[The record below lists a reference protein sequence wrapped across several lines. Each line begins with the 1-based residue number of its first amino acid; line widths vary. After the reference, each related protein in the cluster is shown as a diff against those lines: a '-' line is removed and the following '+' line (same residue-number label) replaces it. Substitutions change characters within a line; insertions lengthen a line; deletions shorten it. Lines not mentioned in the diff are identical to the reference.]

1 MDETIVKEFA
11 AALARPDAVVT
22 DAATLTAEG
31 HDYWGFGGT
40 PGLLLRP
47 TTREEVVAVVRI
59 AAEHHIA
66 VVTRGGASN
75 CAAAMM
81 PNSDRVMIDLSK
93 MNRVLGI
100 DTTARTARV
109 EPGVINA
116 VLQQQLATHGLC
128 FSPDPVSAHIATIG
142 GNVIEN
148 AGGPHALKYGV
159 TYNHVL
165 NVEAVLADGT
175 VIHLSAAD
183 EGPDLL
189 GVLIGSEGTL
199 GILTEATVALRP
211 IAPVTRSLM
220 GSFTTARD
228 AAETVAA
235 IIQTGIVPAAVE
247 WLDHNGIAGL
257 KQFTDTGYPTDAAAI
272 VLIDVDGTAE
282 QVDRDTEIVEQVL
295 RRSAVEVRRAD
306 DDDARA
312 KLWYGR
318 LHAPDVVVRMGK
330 GFFIGDV
337 TVPRQHIPD
346 MQDAIQAAA
355 ARHTDGLL
363 FIAVAGHAG
372 DGDLHPITFFDCD
385 NPKAS
390 AALQAANNEIVD
402 AALSMGGTITG
413 EHGVGTEKR
422 QFMTKRFTPVEI
434 AAQRAI
440 KRVFDPAALL
450 NPGIMLPDESPE
462 EPNVGSF
469 EAAVRTALEQHRT
482 RDGLAGAAR
491 CAAIPSEATQR
502 TVGELIA
509 NPNTAE
515 RQAVRHSLLGL
526 EVVLPDGQASARFGG
541 ENMKDVAGYD
551 TKRLFIGGSHDAF
564 GTISTAIFKITV
576 DRHNEARCAGIIA
589 GGTVS
594 AT

>member
-235 IIQTGIVPAAVE
+235 IIQTGIVPAVE

-257 KQFTDTGYPTDAAAI
+257 NSSPTPA
-272 VLIDVDGTAE
+272 TPP
-282 QVDRDTEIVEQVL
+282 TPP
-295 RRSAVEVRRAD
+295 RS
-306 DDDARA
+306 
-312 KLWYGR
+312 
-318 LHAPDVVVRMGK
+318 
-330 GFFIGDV
+330 
-337 TVPRQHIPD
+337 
-346 MQDAIQAAA
+346 
-355 ARHTDGLL
+355 
-363 FIAVAGHAG
+363 
-372 DGDLHPITFFDCD
+372 C
-385 NPKAS
+385 
-390 AALQAANNEIVD
+390 
-402 AALSMGGTITG
+402 
-413 EHGVGTEKR
+413 
-422 QFMTKRFTPVEI
+422 
-434 AAQRAI
+434 
-440 KRVFDPAALL
+440 
-450 NPGIMLPDESPE
+450 
-462 EPNVGSF
+462 
-469 EAAVRTALEQHRT
+469 
-482 RDGLAGAAR
+482 
-491 CAAIPSEATQR
+491 
-502 TVGELIA
+502 
-509 NPNTAE
+509 
-515 RQAVRHSLLGL
+515 
-526 EVVLPDGQASARFGG
+526 
-541 ENMKDVAGYD
+541 
-551 TKRLFIGGSHDAF
+551 
-564 GTISTAIFKITV
+564 
-576 DRHNEARCAGIIA
+576 
-589 GGTVS
+589 
-594 AT
+594 